1 MSADK
6 LKASSTSVEF
16 TMKATKSWVLAAGV
30 LLGAAGAMGQQ
41 GAVPA
46 PEPIKAPDTPMGG
59 GMGSGM
65 GGMGGMGGVGSGMG
79 GMGAGMAGARAGG
92 DDTPGWTM
100 MSETERSAHQ
110 DRMRSMKTYEECK
123 TYADQHRE
131 QMSSRAKER
140 GGQAMAP
147 AMGDPCGSL
156 KR

>member
-1 MSADK
+1 MTADK
-6 LKASSTSVEF
+6 LKASSISLEF

-30 LLGAAGAMGQQ
+30 LLSAAGAMAQQ

-65 GGMGGMGGVGSGMG
+65 GGMGGMGSSTG
-79 GMGAGMAGARAGG
+79 GMGAGMAGARSGG
-92 DDTPGWTM
+92 ADTPGWTM

-123 TYADQHRE
+123 TFADQHHE